1 MLWADYDKSRPAPG
15 DAHMIGR
22 GQVERALRSAGAT
35 IESLSLGPR
44 VNAQG
49 DTEEMIFD
57 LSWVDA
63 GRSGHLGLATQARLL
78 IRWNAAPAR
87 LRALFAPEV
96 CEKWLPL
103 ACAWAAAAPKRG
115 NAWAATDHRWMVV
128 HRDGALRLIETD
140 GASVAK

>member
-78 IRWNAAPAR
+78 IRWNAAPVSYTH
-87 LRALFAPEV
+87 LT
-96 CEKWLPL
+96 LP
-103 ACAWAAAAPKRG
+103 
-115 NAWAATDHRWMVV
+115 T
-128 HRDGALRLIETD
+128 IY
-140 GASVAK
+140 SV